1 MRCSNSKCGIDI
13 KAPLDLYNGDMACP
27 RCRKKIELISGEMQL
42 TDNNRELYELAEL
55 WYSYGLSL
63 SIGNSV
69 PEAVRDIGLGSA
81 AMIDNALGLTME
93 ASMLGHPEARWR
105 LGFFYDKDY
114 AESDKTEA
122 VRTRLAGKYY
132 SSIFESNSR
141 EFTGYGKDETDA
153 LKHRAARDFIK
164 MLSLAD
170 KNEREYFSREREVA
184 LTFLT
189 EDERT
194 EVNMPEK
201 TDAESFKAL
210 AALFSS
216 DVRAPLFGMFVSDA
230 ESMPEIAQTIRDLRG
245 YQLSETRFCI
255 IPLENEAG
263 NIPVSYREVVF
274 PTNDVLDDEI
284 SRAIKGGCGRVA
296 IFFVN
301 VSGKHVKRP
310 KIKSIF
316 DYVIQSK
323 RDVNITRFDVI
334 MSQLAGRRAIT
345 FYDDDI
351 IFCNKSNA
359 TAGFDALI
367 SRLGTEN

>member
-1 MRCSNSKCGIDI
+1 
-13 KAPLDLYNGDMACP
+13 
-27 RCRKKIELISGEMQL
+27 
-42 TDNNRELYELAEL
+42 
-55 WYSYGLSL
+55 
-63 SIGNSV
+63 V
-69 PEAVRDIGLGSA
+69 PDAVHDIGLGSA
-81 AMIDNALGLTME
+81 EMIDNALKLTME
-93 ASMLGHPEARWR
+93 ASMLGNPEARWR

-132 SSIFESNSR
+132 SSIFENSAR

-170 KNEREYFSREREVA
+170 KNERDYFARERELA
-184 LTFLT
+184 LAFLT
-189 EDERT
+189 EEERT

-201 TDAESFKAL
+201 TDAESFKTL

-216 DVRAPLFGMFVSDA
+216 GVRAPLFGIFVSDA
-230 ESMPEIAQTIRDLRG
+230 ESMTDIAKTIRDLRG
-245 YQLSETRFCI
+245 YQLSETRFCF

-263 NIPVSYREVVF
+263 SIPARYREVVF
-274 PTNDVLDDEI
+274 PTSDVLDDEI
-284 SRAIKGGCGRVA
+284 SRAVKDGCGRVA

-301 VSGKHVKRP
+301 VSGKHAKRP
-310 KIKSIF
+310 KVKGVF
-316 DYVIQSK
+316 DYVIRSK
-323 RDVNITRFDVI
+323 RDVNIARFDKI
-334 MSQLAGRRAIT
+334 MAELAGRRSIT

-359 TAGFDALI
+359 EAGFDTLI
-367 SRLGTEN
+367 SRLGRDD